1 MKTALIVD
9 DHAVVRQGLLRIL
22 AESPDRWTGEE
33 AGAAGEALELI
44 KARSYDAVIL
54 DISLPDMN
62 GLEALRAIKAL
73 RPDLPVLILSVH
85 SEDQYAVRALR
96 WGASAYLTKD
106 SATEELLK
114 ALAAVLRGRRYI
126 GTSLA
131 EKLVEALDGR
141 SDRPAHETL
150 SDREFEV
157 FERMARGR
165 TVGEIAAEL
174 FLSPKTVS
182 TYRRRILEKLNL
194 ETTAQVIHYA
204 ARNGLAD

>member
-33 AGAAGEALELI
+33 AGAAEEALELI
-44 KARSYDAVIL
+44 KARSYDAVVL

-131 EKLVEALDGR
+131 EKLVDALGGG
-141 SDRPAHETL
+141 SGRPAHETL

-182 TYRRRILEKLNL
+182 TYRRRVLEKLNL

>member
-1 MKTALIVD
+1 MKTALIVA

-22 AESPDRWTGEE
+22 TESPDHWTGEE

-44 KARSYDAVIL
+44 KARSYYAVIL

-131 EKLVEALDGR
+131 EKLVDALDGG
-141 SDRPAHETL
+141 SGRPAHETL

-182 TYRRRILEKLNL
+182 TYRRRVLEKLNL

>member
-1 MKTALIVD
+1 MRTALVVD

-22 AESPDRWTGEE
+22 AESPERWTGEE
-33 AGAAGEALELI
+33 AVTAEEALGLI
-44 KARSYDAVIL
+44 KSRSYDAVVL

-73 RPDLPVLILSVH
+73 RPGLPVIILSVH

-114 ALAAVLRGRRYI
+114 ALAGALRGRRYI
-126 GTSLA
+126 GASLA
-131 EKLVEALDGR
+131 EKLVEALDGEGG
-141 SDRPAHETL
+141 RPAHETL
-150 SDREFEV
+150 STREFEV
-157 FERMARGR
+157 FQRMARGR

-182 TYRRRILEKLNL
+182 TYRRRVLEKLGL

>member
-1 MKTALIVD
+1 MKTALVVD

-22 AESPDRWTGEE
+22 AESADRWRGEE
-33 AGAAGEALELI
+33 AGTAGEALELI
-44 KARSYDAVIL
+44 KARSYDAVVL
-54 DISLPDMN
+54 DISLPDVN
-62 GLEALRAIKAL
+62 GLEALRTIKAL
-73 RPDLPVLILSVH
+73 RPGLPVLILSVH

-114 ALAAVLRGRRYI
+114 ALSAVLRGRRYI
-126 GTSLA
+126 GASLA
-131 EKLVEALDGR
+131 EKLVEALDGANG
-141 SDRPAHETL
+141 RPAHETL

-165 TVGEIAAEL
+165 AVGEIAAEL

-182 TYRRRILEKLNL
+182 TYRRRVLEKLNL
-194 ETTAQVIHYA
+194 KTTAQVIHYA

>member
-1 MKTALIVD
+1 
-9 DHAVVRQGLLRIL
+9 
-22 AESPDRWTGEE
+22 
-33 AGAAGEALELI
+33 
-44 KARSYDAVIL
+44 
-54 DISLPDMN
+54 MN

-131 EKLVEALDGR
+131 EKLVEALDGLGG
-141 SDRPAHETL
+141 RPAHETL

-157 FERMARGR
+157 FERLARGR

-182 TYRRRILEKLNL
+182 TYRRRVLEKLNL
-194 ETTAQVIHYA
+194 ETTAQIIHYA

>member
-22 AESPDRWTGEE
+22 AESPERWAGEE
-33 AGAAGEALELI
+33 AVTAEEALELI
-44 KARSYDAVIL
+44 QRRSYDAVVL

-73 RPDLPVLILSVH
+73 CPGLPVIILSVH

-126 GTSLA
+126 GASLA
-131 EKLVEALDGR
+131 EKLVEALDGEGG
-141 SDRPAHETL
+141 RPAHETL

-165 TVGEIAAEL
+165 SVGEIAAEL

-182 TYRRRILEKLNL
+182 TYRRRVLEKLGL

>member
-73 RPDLPVLILSVH
+73 KPNLPVLILSVH

-131 EKLVEALDGR
+131 EKLVDALDGG
-141 SDRPAHETL
+141 SGRPAHETL

>member
-22 AESPDRWTGEE
+22 AESPERWNGEE
-33 AGAAGEALELI
+33 AGTAGEALKLI
-44 KARSYDAVIL
+44 KTRSYDAVVL

-73 RPDLPVLILSVH
+73 RPGQPVLILSVH
-85 SEDQYAVRALR
+85 PEEQYAVRALR

-106 SATEELLK
+106 SAPEELLK
-114 ALAAVLRGRRYI
+114 ALAAALRGRRYV
-126 GTSLA
+126 GASLA
-131 EKLVEALDGR
+131 EKLVDALDGTGGT
-141 SDRPAHETL
+141 PLHATL

-157 FERMARGR
+157 FERLARGVS
-165 TVGEIAAEL
+165 VGEIAIEL

-182 TYRRRILEKLNL
+182 TYRRRILEKLGL
-194 ETTAQVIHYA
+194 ETTAQIIHYA
-204 ARNGLAD
+204 ARNGLGN

>member
-22 AESPDRWTGEE
+22 AESPKRWTGEE
-33 AGAAGEALELI
+33 AVTAEEALELI
-44 KARSYDAVIL
+44 QSRSYDAVVL

-73 RPDLPVLILSVH
+73 RPGLPVIILSVH

-114 ALAAVLRGRRYI
+114 ALAAALNGRRYI
-126 GTSLA
+126 GASLA
-131 EKLVEALDGR
+131 EKLVEALDGEGG
-141 SDRPAHETL
+141 RPAHETL

-165 TVGEIAAEL
+165 SVGEIAAEL

-182 TYRRRILEKLNL
+182 TYRRRVLEKLGL

>member
-131 EKLVEALDGR
+131 EKLVDALGGG
-141 SDRPAHETL
+141 SGRPAHETL

-182 TYRRRILEKLNL
+182 TYRRRVLEKLNL

>member
-141 SDRPAHETL
+141 TGRPAHETL

-157 FERMARGR
+157 FERMARDR

>member
-1 MKTALIVD
+1 MKTALVVD

-22 AESPDRWTGEE
+22 SESPERWKGEE
-33 AGAAGEALELI
+33 AGSAEEALGLI
-44 KARSYDAVIL
+44 KGRSYDAVIL

-62 GLEALRAIKAL
+62 GLEALRAIKGQ
-73 RPDLPVLILSVH
+73 RPGLPVLILSVH

-114 ALAAVLRGRRYI
+114 ALAAVLQGRRYI
-126 GTSLA
+126 GSSLA
-131 EKLVEALDGR
+131 EKLVEALDGTGG
-141 SDRPAHETL
+141 RPAHETL

-157 FERMARGR
+157 FERLARGR
-165 TVGEIAAEL
+165 TVGEIAADL

-182 TYRRRILEKLNL
+182 TYRRRILEKLGL

>member
-22 AESPDRWTGEE
+22 AESPERWTGEE
-33 AGAAGEALELI
+33 AVTAEEALELI
-44 KARSYDAVIL
+44 QRRSYDAVVL

-73 RPDLPVLILSVH
+73 CPGLPVIILSVH

-114 ALAAVLRGRRYI
+114 ALAAALHGRRYI
-126 GTSLA
+126 GASLA
-131 EKLVEALDGR
+131 EKLVEALDGEGG
-141 SDRPAHETL
+141 RPAHETL

-165 TVGEIAAEL
+165 SVGEIAAEL

-182 TYRRRILEKLNL
+182 TYRRRVLEKLGL

>member
-22 AESPDRWTGEE
+22 TESPDHWTGEE
-33 AGAAGEALELI
+33 AGAAEEALELI
-44 KARSYDAVIL
+44 KARSYDAVVL